1 MTALLPASTYDVEA
15 VRADF
20 PVLSRQ
26 VNGRPLVYLDN
37 ACSSHKPRQVLDA
50 ERDFVEQHYSNVH
63 RGVHTLSQEATDAYE
78 AARDHRRARSSAR
91 PTPHEVVF
99 TKNATEAYNLVAYS
113 FGNAAAGSRFA
124 IGPGDEVCVTEMEH
138 HSNLVPWQMLCERT
152 GATLRWI
159 PLTDDGRLDLTDLDA
174 LVNERT
180 KVLAFVHVSN
190 ILGTANPV
198 ELLVARAREVGAL
211 RAARR
216 RAVGAAPGRSTC
228 RRSAS
233 TSSSPP
239 ATRCWRPSGIGVL
252 WGRRE
257 LLDAMPPFMGGG
269 SMIEVVQMGGSTYAP
284 APERFE
290 AGTPVISQAVAL
302 AAACDY
308 LHEVGLDR
316 ITAHEQ
322 ALTARLL
329 EGLAPPRRRAGHR
342 PRLDARRAAR
352 PCRSRSR
359 ACTRTTSASRST
371 TSASPCGSAT
381 TAPRR
386 SAAAT
391 ACRPRRARRRT
402 STTPRPRS
410 TRCWKASRPSSVSGG
425 DMTTPTRPSRCTRRS
440 SWTTTATP
448 TTRGCATRTTSR
460 STTSTRPAA
469 TR

>member
-1 MTALLPASTYDVEA
+1 MTGLLTPAAVASAAPPARYDVDA

-20 PVLSRQ
+20 PVLSRL
-26 VNGRPLVYLDN
+26 VGGRPLVYLDN
-37 ACSSHKPRQVLDA
+37 ASSSHKPRQVLDA
-50 ERDFVEQHYSNVH
+50 EREFVEQHYSNVH

-78 AARDHRRARSSAR
+78 AARVTVADFLGAADA
-91 PTPHEVVF
+91 HEVVF

-113 FGNAAAGSRFA
+113 FGNATAGSRFA
-124 IGPGDEVCVTEMEH
+124 LGPGDEVCVTEMEH

-198 ELLVARAREVGAL
+198 ERLVARAREVGAYVL
-211 RAARR
+211 LD
-216 RAVGAAPGRSTC
+216 GAQSAPHQVVDVQALGVDFFV
-228 RRSAS
+228 
-233 TSSSPP
+233 
-239 ATRCWRPSGIGVL
+239 ATGHKMLAPSGVGVL

-257 LLDAMPPFMGGG
+257 LLDALPPFLGGG
-269 SMIEVVQMGGSTYAP
+269 SMIEVVSMAGSTYAP

-308 LHEVGLDR
+308 LREVGLDR

-329 EGLAPPRRRAGHR
+329 EGIRS
-342 PRLDARRAAR
+342 LDGVSVIG
-352 PCRSRSR
+352 PDSMESR
-359 ACTRTTSASRST
+359 
-371 TSASPCGSAT
+371 GSAVSFAIEGVHPHDVGQSLDELGIAVRVGHHCA
-381 TAPRR
+381 APVCRR
-386 SAAAT
+386 YGVPA
-391 ACRPRRARRRT
+391 
-402 STTPRPRS
+402 
-410 TRCWKASRPSSVSGG
+410 
-425 DMTTPTRPSRCTRRS
+425 
-440 SWTTTATP
+440 
-448 TTRGCATRTTSR
+448 TTRASSYLYNTEAEIDVLLDGIATVQGFWRR
-460 STTSTRPAA
+460 
-469 TR
+469 